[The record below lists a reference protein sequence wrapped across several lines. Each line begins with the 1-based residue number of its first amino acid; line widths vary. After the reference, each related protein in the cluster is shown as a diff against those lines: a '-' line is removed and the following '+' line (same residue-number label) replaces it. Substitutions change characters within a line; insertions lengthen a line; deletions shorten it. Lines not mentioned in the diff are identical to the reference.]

1 MNIWIP
7 ERVGML
13 SGERHEKILRE
24 LEMRGSLTVNG
35 FAEKTGLSTMTIR
48 RDLTQLAAQGLLRR
62 VHGGAVPVP
71 SERPGDTVHRRSRQ
85 PLATLGL
92 IVPTTGYYFP
102 EVIRG
107 AESAAREL
115 NARLILGVSNYSAE
129 DEHRQLQRMVAN
141 SVDGILLATAGSLEP
156 GSPTFE
162 LLSGLRIPVVL
173 VERSSRV
180 FESVMSDHS
189 YGAEL
194 ALEHLASLGHR
205 RIGLAIATSPTAPWL
220 RESHERMVAKLGLE
234 TDAPIMEYVRSVVG
248 AGNNQKEFAKFL
260 RDCRRT
266 ETHAA
271 LVLPD
276 EEAITLINL
285 AEEAGLD
292 VPEDLA
298 IVAYDDEVADL
309 APVPLTSIAP
319 PKRDVGHAAVAMCME
334 RLAGKTGSAVSP
346 ALRRVSL
353 APKLIIREST
363 VPGEDVE

>member
-1 MNIWIP
+1 
-7 ERVGML
+7 ML
-13 SGERHEKILRE
+13 SGERHQKILRE
-24 LEMRGSLTVNG
+24 LEMRGTLTVNS

-62 VHGGAVPVP
+62 VHGGAVQIT
-71 SERPGDTVHRRSRQ
+71 SERQGDTAPRRSRQ

-102 EVIRG
+102 DIIRG
-107 AESAAREL
+107 AETAAREL

-141 SVDGILLATAGSLEP
+141 SVDGVLLATAGPLEP

-162 LLSGLRIPVVL
+162 LLAGLRIPVVL
-173 VERSSRV
+173 VERSSRA

-194 ALEHLASLGHR
+194 AMEHLVSLGHR

-220 RESHERMVAKLGLE
+220 RDSHTRMIAQRGLE
-234 TDAPIMEYVRSVVG
+234 TDAPVLEFIRSGVG
-248 AGNNQKEFAKFL
+248 TGNNQEELAAFLKE
-260 RDCRRT
+260 CRRT
-266 ETHAA
+266 GTTAA

-276 EEAITLINL
+276 EEAITLIHL
-285 AEEAGLD
+285 AEESGME
-292 VPEDLA
+292 VPQDLA

-319 PKRDVGHAAVAMCME
+319 PKRDVGHAAVTMCME
-334 RLAGKTGSAVSP
+334 RLAGKAGSAASP

-353 APKLIIREST
+353 APRLIVREST
-363 VPGEDVE
+363 ESGEYEEQA

>member
-1 MNIWIP
+1 
-7 ERVGML
+7 ML

-24 LEMRGSLTVNG
+24 LELRGTLTVND
-35 FAEKTGLSTMTIR
+35 FAEKSGQSTMTIR

-62 VHGGAVPVP
+62 VHGGAVRVVV
-71 SERPGDTVHRRSRQ
+71 ERPGEAIHRRTRQ

-107 AESAAREL
+107 AEAAARAL
-115 NARLILGVSNYSAE
+115 NARLILGVSNYSAD
-129 DEHRQLQRMVAN
+129 DEFRQLQRMVAN
-141 SVDGILLATAGSLEP
+141 SVDGILLATAGPLEP
-156 GSPTFE
+156 GSPTFD
-162 LLSGLRIPVVL
+162 LLSGVRIPVVL

-194 ALEHLASLGHR
+194 AMEHLASLGHR
-205 RIGLAIATSPTAPWL
+205 RIGLAIASSATAPWL

-248 AGNNQKEFAKFL
+248 AGNNQTEFAKFL
-260 RDCRRT
+260 KDCRRT
-266 ETHAA
+266 NTRAA

-276 EEAITLINL
+276 EEAITLVNL
-285 AEEAGLD
+285 AEESGVD

-309 APVPLTSIAP
+309 APVPLTSISP
-319 PKRDVGHAAVAMCME
+319 PKRDVGYAAVTMCME
-334 RLAGKTGSAVSP
+334 RLTGMAGSAVSP

-363 VPGEDVE
+363 VTGEDSE

>member
-1 MNIWIP
+1 
-7 ERVGML
+7 ML

-24 LEMRGSLTVNG
+24 VELRGTLTVND
-35 FAEKTGLSTMTIR
+35 FAAKTGLSTMTIR
-48 RDLTQLAAQGLLRR
+48 RDLTQLAAQGQLRR
-62 VHGGAVPVP
+62 VHGGAVRNT
-71 SERPGDTVHRRSRQ
+71 SDRPGEGERRRLRQ

-102 EVIRG
+102 EIIRG
-107 AESAAREL
+107 AEVAAREL
-115 NARLILGVSNYSAE
+115 NARLILGVSNYSVE
-129 DEHRQLQRMVAN
+129 DEYRQLKRVVAN
-141 SVDGILLATAGSLEP
+141 SVDGILLATAGPLEP

-162 LLSGLRIPVVL
+162 LLSGLKIPVVL
-173 VERSSRV
+173 VERSSRA

-194 ALEHLASLGHR
+194 AVEHLASLGHR
-205 RIGLAIATSPTAPWL
+205 RIGLAVATSPTAPWL
-220 RESHERMVAKLGLE
+220 RDSHARVIAQLGLE
-234 TDAPIMEYVRSVVG
+234 TDAPIMEYDRPGPGVSI
-248 AGNNQKEFAKFL
+248 NQEHFGRFL
-260 RDCRRT
+260 EDCRRT
-266 ETHAA
+266 GTTAA

-276 EEAITLINL
+276 EEAITLIHI
-285 AEEAGLD
+285 AEESGME
-292 VPEDLA
+292 VPDDFA

-319 PKRDVGHAAVAMCME
+319 PKRDVGHAAVTMCME

-363 VPGEDVE
+363 VTGEAEE

>member
-1 MNIWIP
+1 
-7 ERVGML
+7 ML

-24 LEMRGSLTVNG
+24 LELRGTLTVND
-35 FAEKTGLSTMTIR
+35 FAEKSGQSTMTIR

-62 VHGGAVPVP
+62 VHGGAVRMVV
-71 SERPGDTVHRRSRQ
+71 ERPGETVHWRPRQ

-92 IVPTTGYYFP
+92 IVPTAGYYFP
-102 EVIRG
+102 EIIRG
-107 AESAAREL
+107 AEAAARAL
-115 NARLILGVSNYSAE
+115 NARLILGVSNYSTE
-129 DEHRQLQRMVAN
+129 DEYKQLQRMVAN
-141 SVDGILLATAGSLEP
+141 SVDGVLLATAEPLEP

-194 ALEHLASLGHR
+194 AIEHLASLGHR
-205 RIGLAIATSPTAPWL
+205 RIGLAIASSSTAPWL
-220 RESHERMVAKLGLE
+220 LESHARMIAKLGLE
-234 TDAPIMEYVRSVVG
+234 TDAPILEYVRSVVG
-248 AGNNQKEFAKFL
+248 AGNNQKEFGQFL
-260 RDCRRT
+260 DECRRT
-266 ETHAA
+266 DTHAV

-285 AEEAGLD
+285 AEESGVE
-292 VPEDLA
+292 VPQDLA

-319 PKRDVGHAAVAMCME
+319 PKRDVGYAAVTMCME
-334 RLAGKTGSAVSP
+334 RLAGKTGSSVSP

-353 APKLIIREST
+353 APKLIIRESSVT
-363 VPGEDVE
+363 GEEEA

>member
-1 MNIWIP
+1 
-7 ERVGML
+7 ML

-24 LEMRGSLTVNG
+24 LELRGSLTVNE
-35 FAEKTGLSTMTIR
+35 FAEKSGQSTMTIR

-62 VHGGAVPVP
+62 VHGGAVRMVV
-71 SERPGDTVHRRSRQ
+71 ERPGDTVHRRPRQ

-102 EVIRG
+102 DVIRG
-107 AESAAREL
+107 AEAAARAL

-129 DEHRQLQRMVAN
+129 DEYRQLQRMVAN
-141 SVDGILLATAGSLEP
+141 SVDGILLATAGPLET

-180 FESVMSDHS
+180 FESVMSDHG

-194 ALEHLASLGHR
+194 AIEHLVSLGHR

-220 RESHERMVAKLGLE
+220 IDSHARMVAKLGLE
-234 TDAPIMEYVRSVVG
+234 TDAPILEYVRSMG
-248 AGNNQKEFAKFL
+248 AGNNQEEFGQFL
-260 RDCRRT
+260 EECRRT
-266 ETHAA
+266 DTHAA

-285 AEEAGLD
+285 AEEAGMD
-292 VPEDLA
+292 IPEDLA

-319 PKRDVGHAAVAMCME
+319 PKRDVGYAAVTMCME
-334 RLAGKTGSAVSP
+334 RLAGKSGTSVSP

-363 VPGEDVE
+363 VMGEDAE